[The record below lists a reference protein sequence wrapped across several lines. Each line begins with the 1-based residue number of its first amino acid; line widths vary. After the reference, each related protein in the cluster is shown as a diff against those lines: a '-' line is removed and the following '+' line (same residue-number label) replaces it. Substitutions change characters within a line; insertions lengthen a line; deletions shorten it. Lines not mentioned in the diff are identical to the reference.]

1 MIVKGGMG
9 AVTARLAAA
18 AVEAGATIETG
29 RAVQAIA
36 PAPLAVHLRGGG
48 EVRARAVVVNADPF
62 RLRDL
67 IGRENLPGAWN
78 ARVDGYRRDG
88 TTFQAHPPPLDL
100 PPLTS
105 LPEDRGQFGRPLHLL
120 PDGA

>member
-78 ARVDGYRRDG
+78 ARVDGYRRNG
-88 TTFQAHPPPLDL
+88 PTVKGNISLTDL
-100 PPLTS
+100 PCVSCP
-105 LPEDRGQFGRPLHLL
+105 PADC
-120 PDGA
+120 